1 MAFPLWLWGGTCNF
15 ARDPSTTSPTSSKGR
30 RLPTSK
36 ELFEFG
42 VPRSGT
48 QPSPACF
55 PKAPKSK
62 KGRAFE
68 GRNFSFILRKYALWA
83 VPPYQ
88 KTLPNHRVSWAFA
101 KRTENFQPHGQSQFI
116 VALGSWK
123 PLAPRALAFWLPSL
137 VQLGGPGSPMG
148 PQGGGRTSIKI
159 YLIRIMTGQSD
170 PECN

>member
-1 MAFPLWLWGGTCNF
+1 MPAN
-15 ARDPSTTSPTSSKGR
+15 
-30 RLPTSK
+30 PTSK

-42 VPRSGT
+42 VPRPGPYITLTSLLPKGPQT
-48 QPSPACF
+48 QKRPRF
-55 PKAPKSK
+55 ERK
-62 KGRAFE
+62 KLF
-68 GRNFSFILRKYALWA
+68 FILKKYALCA

-88 KTLPNHRVSWAFA
+88 KNLPNHRVSWVFV
-101 KRTENFQPHGQSQFI
+101 KRTENFQSHGQSQFI
-116 VALGSWK
+116 VALGSCK
-123 PLAPRALAFWLPSL
+123 PLAPWFLAFWLPSL